1 MVLLMKR
8 LISILITMIQILA
21 MSNGKEKGKFVQNAD
36 VSVIVNPCVE
46 YQTVSGFGASACWW
60 AQEIGATENA
70 GEVARLLFS
79 RDGLGLNIYR
89 YNVGGGEKENPDSR
103 IRGNRATESF
113 YYFNE
118 ATGAYEYDFTR
129 DAAAQHMLDLAL
141 SYGCVD
147 TVVLF
152 ANSPH
157 YSMTATGQAT
167 GGTEE
172 YFSNLPA
179 ENYQAYA
186 DYFITIAKYF
196 IDKGVPVKYISPIN
210 EPQWSW
216 GGGWV
221 GQEGCHYETD
231 EIVALMKVFAAA
243 IKASGLDVKLM
254 APESG
259 AIGDETTQWF
269 DLLTAD
275 PDIAGVL
282 GSLAYHS
289 YWSDGNAAVKYNFG
303 NTVKEKNYPF
313 PVDMTEWC
321 ELPLEHDISDF
332 GGAMRTARIIAQ
344 DLELTG
350 ANSWSA
356 WTGVNNY
363 SLREDGTKWSDG
375 LLAMSDGGAEVEV
388 CQRYYA
394 LAHYSK
400 FIPAGSVRIRASQD
414 IRDVT
419 FEKDDEGNYI
429 NGSRS
434 FDISAWKTPEGKLV
448 LVIVNEG
455 NDRNFVVSELGKF
468 RSEVWQ
474 STADAPL
481 ENIHSGISLP
491 LVKCPSQSITT
502 IVYS

>member
-1 MVLLMKR
+1 
-8 LISILITMIQILA
+8 
-21 MSNGKEKGKFVQNAD
+21 
-36 VSVIVNPCVE
+36 
-46 YQTVSGFGASACWW
+46 
-60 AQEIGATENA
+60 
-70 GEVARLLFS
+70 
-79 RDGLGLNIYR
+79 
-89 YNVGGGEKENPDSR
+89 
-103 IRGNRATESF
+103 
-113 YYFNE
+113 
-118 ATGAYEYDFTR
+118 
-129 DAAAQHMLDLAL
+129 
-141 SYGCVD
+141 
-147 TVVLF
+147 
-152 ANSPH
+152 
-157 YSMTATGQAT
+157 
-167 GGTEE
+167 
-172 YFSNLPA
+172 
-179 ENYQAYA
+179 
-186 DYFITIAKYF
+186 
-196 IDKGVPVKYISPIN
+196 
-210 EPQWSW
+210 
-216 GGGWV
+216 
-221 GQEGCHYETD
+221 
-231 EIVALMKVFAAA
+231 
-243 IKASGLDVKLM
+243 
-254 APESG
+254 
-259 AIGDETTQWF
+259 
-269 DLLTAD
+269 
-275 PDIAGVL
+275 
-282 GSLAYHS
+282 
-289 YWSDGNAAVKYNFG
+289 
-303 NTVKEKNYPF
+303 
-313 PVDMTEWC
+313 MTEWC